1 MSILNKAI
9 LTGGLVMGVA
19 FSAMAHPELK
29 SSVPQADS
37 AVAAPEKIQLNF
49 SENLTVKFSGAK
61 LTMTGMKGMSSH
73 SPMPVAAKVA
83 PGADP
88 KSMVII
94 PREPL
99 PAGTYR
105 VDWRAVSSDTHPITG
120 MNDLIM
126 IVIRFLLYLDL
137 MVIFGLPFFQ
147 IYGISGVR
155 HETYNLTNFRSFI
168 TFAVVTGIILTGI
181 NMLLVSNAMSGVTD
195 LRELSIHVIEMVIEE
210 TDVGISWI
218 VRLCALFTTLGA
230 LFLYTNKRVLSCLLM
245 TMSGG
250 VALATLAWGGHA
262 VMHDGL
268 HYYLHLLS
276 DLTHLGAAGAWTG
289 ALVAFAILLMR
300 RNEHNAQSV
309 IVISDSLAKFATA
322 GTVIVVALILS
333 ALVNYL
339 YIAEGNL
346 TPLFNSSWG
355 RILLAKTAL
364 FVLMLLLAA
373 ANRFHLGPRLEVMV
387 REGNYDRSVAL
398 MRNSILTE
406 FVVAIII
413 LGAVAW
419 LGMLA
424 PSQIS

>member
-1 MSILNKAI
+1 
-9 LTGGLVMGVA
+9 
-19 FSAMAHPELK
+19 
-29 SSVPQADS
+29 
-37 AVAAPEKIQLNF
+37 
-49 SENLTVKFSGAK
+49 
-61 LTMTGMKGMSSH
+61 
-73 SPMPVAAKVA
+73 
-83 PGADP
+83 
-88 KSMVII
+88 
-94 PREPL
+94 
-99 PAGTYR
+99 
-105 VDWRAVSSDTHPITG
+105 

-276 DLTHLGAAGAWTG
+276 DLTHLVAAGAWTG

-355 RILLAKTAL
+355 GYCLPRRLCLFLCFFWLQQTGFTWVPGLTLWSGKGIMIAAL
-364 FVLMLLLAA
+364 
-373 ANRFHLGPRLEVMV
+373 P
-387 REGNYDRSVAL
+387 
-398 MRNSILTE
+398 
-406 FVVAIII
+406 
-413 LGAVAW
+413 
-419 LGMLA
+419 
-424 PSQIS
+424 

>member
-1 MSILNKAI
+1 
-9 LTGGLVMGVA
+9 
-19 FSAMAHPELK
+19 
-29 SSVPQADS
+29 
-37 AVAAPEKIQLNF
+37 
-49 SENLTVKFSGAK
+49 
-61 LTMTGMKGMSSH
+61 
-73 SPMPVAAKVA
+73 
-83 PGADP
+83 
-88 KSMVII
+88 
-94 PREPL
+94 
-99 PAGTYR
+99 
-105 VDWRAVSSDTHPITG
+105 

-155 HETYNLTNFRSFI
+155 HETYNLTNLRSFI

-195 LRELSIHVIEMVIEE
+195 LRELSIHIIEMVIEE

>member
-1 MSILNKAI
+1 
-9 LTGGLVMGVA
+9 
-19 FSAMAHPELK
+19 
-29 SSVPQADS
+29 
-37 AVAAPEKIQLNF
+37 
-49 SENLTVKFSGAK
+49 
-61 LTMTGMKGMSSH
+61 
-73 SPMPVAAKVA
+73 
-83 PGADP
+83 
-88 KSMVII
+88 
-94 PREPL
+94 
-99 PAGTYR
+99 
-105 VDWRAVSSDTHPITG
+105 

-276 DLTHLGAAGAWTG
+276 DRKRAARTVLTGMCYSVGSATRQGSSSLTRFIG
-289 ALVAFAILLMR
+289 
-300 RNEHNAQSV
+300 QSAMT
-309 IVISDSLAKFATA
+309 LRT
-322 GTVIVVALILS
+322 
-333 ALVNYL
+333 
-339 YIAEGNL
+339 
-346 TPLFNSSWG
+346 
-355 RILLAKTAL
+355 
-364 FVLMLLLAA
+364 
-373 ANRFHLGPRLEVMV
+373 
-387 REGNYDRSVAL
+387 
-398 MRNSILTE
+398 
-406 FVVAIII
+406 
-413 LGAVAW
+413 
-419 LGMLA
+419 
-424 PSQIS
+424 

>member
-1 MSILNKAI
+1 
-9 LTGGLVMGVA
+9 
-19 FSAMAHPELK
+19 
-29 SSVPQADS
+29 
-37 AVAAPEKIQLNF
+37 
-49 SENLTVKFSGAK
+49 
-61 LTMTGMKGMSSH
+61 
-73 SPMPVAAKVA
+73 
-83 PGADP
+83 
-88 KSMVII
+88 
-94 PREPL
+94 
-99 PAGTYR
+99 
-105 VDWRAVSSDTHPITG
+105 
-120 MNDLIM
+120 
-126 IVIRFLLYLDL
+126 
-137 MVIFGLPFFQ
+137 
-147 IYGISGVR
+147 
-155 HETYNLTNFRSFI
+155 
-168 TFAVVTGIILTGI
+168 
-181 NMLLVSNAMSGVTD
+181 
-195 LRELSIHVIEMVIEE
+195 
-210 TDVGISWI
+210 
-218 VRLCALFTTLGA
+218 
-230 LFLYTNKRVLSCLLM
+230 
-245 TMSGG
+245 G